1 MSGHPLL
8 LSHRTQMG
16 TCPENTLAG
25 IHAAIAA
32 GVDGIEV
39 DVRAARDGTPM
50 LLHDAVLS
58 RSTGD
63 PRLLAEVTPAAARYL
78 RVRQP
83 DGSAGDEG
91 VPTLAAALEAVA
103 GQCLLVLEVKEPGVA
118 AAIARRV
125 RAARAAEWCWT
136 WSFLPDVVEEMR
148 GALPE
153 VPAAL
158 LVASPTPVDRAIA
171 TAVRLGAVGVSI
183 NHALIDD
190 SVAESA
196 ARRGLALFT
205 WTVNSAA
212 EARRMRALGVSA
224 LCSDFPDRVE
234 RAYRRPLR

>member
-1 MSGHPLL
+1 
-8 LSHRTQMG
+8 MG
-16 TCPENTLAG
+16 TSPENTLAG
-25 IHAAIAA
+25 IRAAIAA

-50 LLHDAVLS
+50 LLHDAALA

-63 PRLLAEVTPAAARYL
+63 PRLLAEVTPAAARRL

-83 DGSAGDEG
+83 DGLAGDEG
-91 VPTLAAALEAVA
+91 VAALSAALEAVA
-103 GQCLLVLEVKEPGVA
+103 GQCLMVLEVKEPGVA

-125 RAARAAEWCWT
+125 RAARAADWCWT

-148 GALPE
+148 QALPE
-153 VPAAL
+153 VPASL
-158 LVASPTPVDRAIA
+158 LVARPTPVDRAIA
-171 TAVRLGAVGVSI
+171 TAVRLGAVGVSV
-183 NHALIDD
+183 NHALIDAE
-190 SVAESA
+190 VADSA

-205 WTVNSAA
+205 WTVNEAK
-212 EARRMRALGVSA
+212 EARRLRDLGVAA